1 MTTHDPLLPAV
12 VLQRKA
18 VVSRP
23 WSAHRDGIA
32 RSARQEGRPLPLAP
46 PCNRQRCG
54 CCGTGVRYHPGF
66 SGGVA
71 ARDFDAPGLRI
82 GKFDTSPLSCD
93 G

>member
-1 MTTHDPLLPAV
+1 VQSTALWMLWD
-12 VLQRKA
+12 
-18 VVSRP
+18 
-23 WSAHRDGIA
+23 WG
-32 RSARQEGRPLPLAP
+32 
-46 PCNRQRCG
+46 
-54 CCGTGVRYHPGF
+54 GVRYHPGF